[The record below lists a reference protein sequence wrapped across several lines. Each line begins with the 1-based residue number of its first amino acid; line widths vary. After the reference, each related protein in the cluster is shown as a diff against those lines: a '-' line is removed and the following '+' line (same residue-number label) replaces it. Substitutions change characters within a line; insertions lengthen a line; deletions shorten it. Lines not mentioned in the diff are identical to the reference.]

1 MWLEGYHV
9 LKHPMSLSPSNYR
22 VRNDNAKCK
31 ACGLCVKR
39 CPMEAQQLEK
49 HPEANNKFGKVS
61 TVDREHCIGCGVCV
75 YTCPV
80 EALTLERCE
89 VTEDPPKD
97 VREFVGRFVSD
108 VQAGLARKAQA
119 AK

>member
-1 MWLEGYHV
+1 MWLEAYHV
-9 LKHPMSLSPSNYR
+9 LDHPMSLSPSNYR
-22 VRNDNAKCK
+22 VQNDNAKCK

-39 CPMEAQQLEK
+39 CPMEAQHLEE

-61 TVDREHCIGCGVCV
+61 TVEIEKCIGCGVCV

-80 EALTLERCE
+80 EALTLERRE
-89 VTEDPPKD
+89 TTEDPPKNPE
-97 VREFVGRFVSD
+97 EFVTRFITD
-108 VQAGLARKAQA
+108 ALAGQAKKAEA